1 MPSWRRSFVP
11 GRENAPDRAIGRRA
25 PGIRF
30 ATSWTQRRAQ
40 LASGKELSG
49 NMGCSLVAPALILL
63 LAAALVVAGRLPD
76 SLAIASEAVPL
87 VVFGGGVLFGLLT
100 RRYRLVLGVVVL
112 ALTDAALVN
121 FGGREVTV
129 AVAVLLPLNLA
140 VIAWLG
146 REIPLAGHGAALF
159 GFAFLQAGLVA
170 LLHQPALASLA
181 VSLEQPLVEADLKT
195 WTTLSQIAIVVFALA
210 LGLALVRFLA
220 GGRPPIA
227 VGAVW
232 ALVASFLALDE
243 LGSGGPARI
252 HFAAAG
258 LLLIVGA
265 SRERRR
271 GAHVDDVTGLPARLE
286 LNKTLQQLRGHY
298 TLARIEID
306 DFSGFRATHGAEASR
321 RMLRLFATALTKVG
335 GRGRAFYLFEQTFAV
350 VFQRLPQ
357 QTATGH
363 LDAVRRVI
371 EATTVE
377 VAVAEPKRPG
387 KPTRPGTAKQTV
399 SVTISVGVA
408 ESGGDGADPH
418 KVLRAAEHALD
429 RVQQA
434 APQAVSA

>member
-1 MPSWRRSFVP
+1 
-11 GRENAPDRAIGRRA
+11 
-25 PGIRF
+25 
-30 ATSWTQRRAQ
+30 
-40 LASGKELSG
+40 
-49 NMGCSLVAPALILL
+49 MGCSLVAPALILL

-76 SLAIASEAVPL
+76 SLATASEAVPL

-146 REIPLAGHGAALF
+146 REIPLAGRGAALF

-181 VSLEQPLVEADLKT
+181 ASLEQPLVEADLKT
-195 WTTLSQIAIVVFALA
+195 WTALSQIAVVVFVLA
-210 LGLALVRFLA
+210 LGLALVRLLA

-258 LLLIVGA
+258 LMLIVGA

-286 LNKTLQQLRGHY
+286 LNKALQQLRGRY

-306 DFSGFRATHGAEASR
+306 DFSGFRETHGADAAR
-321 RMLRLFATALTKVG
+321 RMLRLVATALTKVG
-335 GRGRAFYLFEQTFAV
+335 GRGLAFHLGDQTFAV
-350 VFQRLPQ
+350 VFRRMAQPAAAQ
-357 QTATGH
+357 H
-363 LDAVRRVI
+363 LDAVRRAV
-371 EATTVE
+371 EASTLE
-377 VAVAEPKRPG
+377 VATPEPKRPG
-387 KPTRPGTAKQTV
+387 KPARPASAKQAV

-408 ESGGDGADPH
+408 ESEGNAADPH

-429 RVQQA
+429 RAQQA
-434 APQAVSA
+434 APQAIPA

>member
-1 MPSWRRSFVP
+1 MSYL
-11 GRENAPDRAIGRRA
+11 EI
-25 PGIRF
+25 
-30 ATSWTQRRAQ
+30 
-40 LASGKELSG
+40 
-49 NMGCSLVAPALILL
+49 MGCSLVAPALIFA

-76 SLAIASEAVPL
+76 SFDIVVDAVPL

-112 ALTDAALVN
+112 ALADAAIVN
-121 FGGREVTV
+121 FGGRETAV

-146 REIPLAGHGAALF
+146 QEIPLAGRGAALF
-159 GFAFLQAGLVA
+159 GMAFLQAGVVA
-170 LLHQPALASLA
+170 LLHQPALASLTA
-181 VSLEQPLVEADLKT
+181 SLEQPLVEADLKI
-195 WTTLSQIAIVVFALA
+195 WTALSQIAVLAFVMA

-220 GGRPPIA
+220 GGRQPIA

-271 GAHVDDVTGLPARLE
+271 GSHVDDVTGLPARLE
-286 LNKTLQQLRGHY
+286 LNKALQRLGGRY

-306 DFSGFRATHGAEASR
+306 DFSGFRETCGADAAR
-321 RMLRLFATALTKVG
+321 RMLRLVATALTKVG
-335 GRGRAFYLFEQTFAV
+335 GRGRAFYLGEQTFAV

-357 QTATGH
+357 QAATGH

-371 EATTVE
+371 EASTLE
-377 VAVAEPKRPG
+377 VALPEPKGPG
-387 KPTRPGTAKQTV
+387 KPTRPGAAKQTV

-408 ESGGDGADPH
+408 ESDGIGADPH

>member
-1 MPSWRRSFVP
+1 
-11 GRENAPDRAIGRRA
+11 
-25 PGIRF
+25 
-30 ATSWTQRRAQ
+30 
-40 LASGKELSG
+40 
-49 NMGCSLVAPALILL
+49 MGCSLVAPALILA
-63 LAAALVVAGRLPD
+63 LAAVLVVAGRLPD
-76 SLAIASEAVPL
+76 SFAIATDAVPL
-87 VVFGGGVLFGLLT
+87 MVFGGGVLFGLLT

-112 ALTDAALVN
+112 ALADGSLVN
-121 FGGREVTV
+121 FGGRETAV

-146 REIPLAGHGAALF
+146 QEIPLAGRGAALF
-159 GFAFLQAGLVA
+159 GIAFLQAGVVA
-170 LLHQPALASLA
+170 LLHQPALASLTA
-181 VSLEQPLVEADLKT
+181 SLEQPLVEADLKI
-195 WTTLSQIAIVVFALA
+195 WTALSQIAVLAFVMA

-220 GGRPPIA
+220 GGRHPIA

-271 GAHVDDVTGLPARLE
+271 GSHVDDVTGLPARLE
-286 LNKTLQQLRGHY
+286 LNKALQLLGGRY

-306 DFSGFRATHGAEASR
+306 DFSGFRETHGAETAR
-321 RMLRLFATALTKVG
+321 RMLRLVATALTKVG
-335 GRGRAFYLFEQTFAV
+335 GRGRAFYLGEQTFAV

-357 QTATGH
+357 QTAAGH

-371 EATTVE
+371 EASTLE
-377 VAVAEPKRPG
+377 VAVPEPKRPG

-408 ESGGDGADPH
+408 ESDGDGADPH

>member
-1 MPSWRRSFVP
+1 
-11 GRENAPDRAIGRRA
+11 
-25 PGIRF
+25 
-30 ATSWTQRRAQ
+30 
-40 LASGKELSG
+40 
-49 NMGCSLVAPALILL
+49 
-63 LAAALVVAGRLPD
+63 VVAGRLPD
-76 SLAIASEAVPL
+76 SFDIVVDAVPL

-112 ALTDAALVN
+112 ALADAAIVN
-121 FGGREVTV
+121 FGGRETAV

-146 REIPLAGHGAALF
+146 QEIPLAGRGAALF
-159 GFAFLQAGLVA
+159 GMAFLQAGVVA
-170 LLHQPALASLA
+170 LLHQPALASLTA
-181 VSLEQPLVEADLKT
+181 SLEQPLVEADLKI
-195 WTTLSQIAIVVFALA
+195 WTALSQIAVLAFVMA
-210 LGLALVRFLA
+210 LGLAMVRFLA
-220 GGRPPIA
+220 GGRQPIA

-271 GAHVDDVTGLPARLE
+271 GSHVDDVTGLPARLE
-286 LNKTLQQLRGHY
+286 LNKALQRLGGRY

-306 DFSGFRATHGAEASR
+306 DFSGFRETHGAETAR
-321 RMLRLFATALTKVG
+321 RMLRLVATALTKVG
-335 GRGRAFYLFEQTFAV
+335 GRGRAFYLGEQTFAV

-357 QTATGH
+357 QAATGH

-371 EATTVE
+371 EASTLE
-377 VAVAEPKRPG
+377 VALPEPKGPG
-387 KPTRPGTAKQTV
+387 KPTRPGAAKQTV

-408 ESGGDGADPH
+408 ESDGNGADPH

>member
-1 MPSWRRSFVP
+1 
-11 GRENAPDRAIGRRA
+11 
-25 PGIRF
+25 
-30 ATSWTQRRAQ
+30 
-40 LASGKELSG
+40 
-49 NMGCSLVAPALILL
+49 MGCSLVAPALILL
-63 LAAALVVAGRLPD
+63 LAAALVVAGGLPD
-76 SLAIASEAVPL
+76 PFGMATDAVPL

-112 ALTDAALVN
+112 ALADAALVN
-121 FGGREVTV
+121 FGGRETV
-129 AVAVLLPLNLA
+129 LAVAVLLPLNLA

-146 REIPLAGHGAALF
+146 REIPLAGRGAALF
-159 GFAFLQAGLVA
+159 GMAFLQAGLVA
-170 LLHQPALASLA
+170 LLHQPALASLTA
-181 VSLEQPLVEADLKT
+181 SLEQPLVAADLKM
-195 WTTLSQIAIVVFALA
+195 WTALSQIAVVVFVLA

-243 LGSGGPARI
+243 LSSGGPARI

-271 GAHVDDVTGLPARLE
+271 GAHIDDVTGLPARLE
-286 LNKTLQQLRGHY
+286 LNKALHRLRGRY

-306 DFSGFRATHGAEASR
+306 DFSGFRERHGADAAR
-321 RMLRLFATALTKVG
+321 RMLRLVATALTKVG
-335 GRGRAFYLFEQTFAV
+335 GRGLAFYLGDQTFAV
-350 VFQRLPQ
+350 VFRRMSQPV
-357 QTATGH
+357 ATEH

-371 EATTVE
+371 EAATLE
-377 VAVAEPKRPG
+377 VAASEPRRPG
-387 KPTRPGTAKQTV
+387 EPARPAPARQMV

-408 ESGGDGADPH
+408 ESDGTGDDPH

-429 RVQQA
+429 RAQQA

>member
-1 MPSWRRSFVP
+1 MSYL
-11 GRENAPDRAIGRRA
+11 EI
-25 PGIRF
+25 
-30 ATSWTQRRAQ
+30 
-40 LASGKELSG
+40 
-49 NMGCSLVAPALILL
+49 MGCSLVAPALIFA

-76 SLAIASEAVPL
+76 SFDIVVDALPL

-112 ALTDAALVN
+112 ALADAALVN
-121 FGGREVTV
+121 FGGRETAV

-146 REIPLAGHGAALF
+146 PEIPLAGRGAALF
-159 GFAFLQAGLVA
+159 GMAFLQAGVVA
-170 LLHQPALASLA
+170 LLHQPALASLTA
-181 VSLEQPLVEADLKT
+181 SLEQPLVEADLKI
-195 WTTLSQIAIVVFALA
+195 WTALSQIAVLAFVMA

-220 GGRPPIA
+220 GGRQPIA

-271 GAHVDDVTGLPARLE
+271 GSHVDDVTGLPARLE
-286 LNKTLQQLRGHY
+286 LNKALQRLGGRY

-306 DFSGFRATHGAEASR
+306 DFSGFRETCGTDAAR
-321 RMLRLFATALTKVG
+321 RMLRRVATALTKVG
-335 GRGRAFYLFEQTFAV
+335 GRGRAFYLGEQTFAV

-371 EATTVE
+371 EASTLE
-377 VAVAEPKRPG
+377 VAVPEAKRPG
-387 KPTRPGTAKQTV
+387 KPTRPGAAKQTV

-408 ESGGDGADPH
+408 ESDGNGADPH

-434 APQAVSA
+434 SPQAVSA

>member
-1 MPSWRRSFVP
+1 
-11 GRENAPDRAIGRRA
+11 
-25 PGIRF
+25 
-30 ATSWTQRRAQ
+30 
-40 LASGKELSG
+40 
-49 NMGCSLVAPALILL
+49 MGCSLVAPALILL
-63 LAAALVVAGRLPD
+63 LAAALVVTGRLPD
-76 SLAIASEAVPL
+76 SLATASEAVPL

-146 REIPLAGHGAALF
+146 REIPLAGRGAALF

-181 VSLEQPLVEADLKT
+181 ASLEQPLVEADLKT
-195 WTTLSQIAIVVFALA
+195 WTALSQIAVVVFVLA

-252 HFAAAG
+252 HFAAG
-258 LLLIVGA
+258 LMLIVGA

-286 LNKTLQQLRGHY
+286 LNKALQQLRGRY

-306 DFSGFRATHGAEASR
+306 DFSGFRETHGADAAR
-321 RMLRLFATALTKVG
+321 RMLRLVATALTKVG
-335 GRGRAFYLFEQTFAV
+335 GRGLAFHLGDQTFAV
-350 VFQRLPQ
+350 VFRRMAQPAAAQ
-357 QTATGH
+357 H
-363 LDAVRRVI
+363 LDAVRRAV
-371 EATTVE
+371 EASTLE
-377 VAVAEPKRPG
+377 VATPEPKRPG
-387 KPTRPGTAKQTV
+387 KPARPASAKQAV

-408 ESGGDGADPH
+408 EAEGNDADPH

-429 RVQQA
+429 RAQQA
-434 APQAVSA
+434 APQAIPA

>member
-1 MPSWRRSFVP
+1 
-11 GRENAPDRAIGRRA
+11 
-25 PGIRF
+25 
-30 ATSWTQRRAQ
+30 
-40 LASGKELSG
+40 
-49 NMGCSLVAPALILL
+49 MGCSLVAPALILL

-100 RRYRLVLGVVVL
+100 RRCRLVLGVVVL

-146 REIPLAGHGAALF
+146 REIPLAGRGAALF

-181 VSLEQPLVEADLKT
+181 ASLEQPLVEADLKT
-195 WTTLSQIAIVVFALA
+195 WTALSQIAVVVFVLA

-220 GGRPPIA
+220 AGRPPIA

-286 LNKTLQQLRGHY
+286 LNKALQQLRGCY

-306 DFSGFRATHGAEASR
+306 DFSGFRETHGADAAR
-321 RMLRLFATALTKVG
+321 RMLRLVATALTKVG
-335 GRGRAFYLFEQTFAV
+335 GRGLAFYLGDQTFAV
-350 VFQRLPQ
+350 VFRRMAQPAAAQ
-357 QTATGH
+357 H
-363 LDAVRRVI
+363 LDAVRRAV
-371 EATTVE
+371 EASTLE
-377 VAVAEPKRPG
+377 VATPEPKRPG
-387 KPTRPGTAKQTV
+387 KPARAASAKQAV

-408 ESGGDGADPH
+408 ESEGNDADPH

-429 RVQQA
+429 RAQQA
-434 APQAVSA
+434 APQAVPA

>member
-1 MPSWRRSFVP
+1 
-11 GRENAPDRAIGRRA
+11 
-25 PGIRF
+25 
-30 ATSWTQRRAQ
+30 
-40 LASGKELSG
+40 
-49 NMGCSLVAPALILL
+49 MGCSLVAPALILA
-63 LAAALVVAGRLPD
+63 LAAVLVVAGRLPD
-76 SLAIASEAVPL
+76 SFAIATDAVPL
-87 VVFGGGVLFGLLT
+87 MVFGGGVLFALLT
-100 RRYRLVLGVVVL
+100 RRYRLMLGVVVL
-112 ALTDAALVN
+112 ALADGALVN
-121 FGGREVTV
+121 FGGRETAV

-146 REIPLAGHGAALF
+146 QEIPLAGRGAALF
-159 GFAFLQAGLVA
+159 GIAFLQAGVVA
-170 LLHQPALASLA
+170 LLHQPALASLTA
-181 VSLEQPLVEADLKT
+181 SLEQPLVEADLKI
-195 WTTLSQIAIVVFALA
+195 WTAISQIAVLAFVMA

-220 GGRPPIA
+220 GGRHPIA

-271 GAHVDDVTGLPARLE
+271 GSHVDDVTGLPARLE
-286 LNKTLQQLRGHY
+286 LNKALQLLGGRY

-306 DFSGFRATHGAEASR
+306 DFSGFRETHGAETAR
-321 RMLRLFATALTKVG
+321 RMLRLVATALTKVG
-335 GRGRAFYLFEQTFAV
+335 GRGRAFYLGEQTFAV

-363 LDAVRRVI
+363 LDAVKRVI
-371 EATTVE
+371 EASTLE
-377 VAVAEPKRPG
+377 VAVPEPKRPG
-387 KPTRPGTAKQTV
+387 KPTRPGTAKLTV

-408 ESGGDGADPH
+408 ESDGDGADPH

-429 RVQQA
+429 RVQQT
-434 APQAVSA
+434 APEAVSA

>member
-1 MPSWRRSFVP
+1 
-11 GRENAPDRAIGRRA
+11 
-25 PGIRF
+25 
-30 ATSWTQRRAQ
+30 
-40 LASGKELSG
+40 
-49 NMGCSLVAPALILL
+49 MGCSLVAPALILA
-63 LAAALVVAGRLPD
+63 LAAALAVAGRLPD
-76 SLAIASEAVPL
+76 SLAIATEAVPL
-87 VVFGGGVLFGLLT
+87 IVYGGGVLFGFLT

-112 ALTDAALVN
+112 TLADGALVN
-121 FGGREVTV
+121 FGGRETAG

-146 REIPLAGHGAALF
+146 QEIPLAGRGAALF
-159 GFAFLQAGLVA
+159 GMAFLQAGVVA
-170 LLHQPALASLA
+170 LLHQPALASLTA
-181 VSLEQPLVEADLKT
+181 SLEQPLVEADLKI
-195 WTTLSQIAIVVFALA
+195 WTALSQIAVLAFVMALA
-210 LGLALVRFLA
+210 LALVRFLA
-220 GGRPPIA
+220 GGRHPIA

-265 SRERRR
+265 SRERQR
-271 GAHVDDVTGLPARLE
+271 AFHIDDVTGLPARLE
-286 LNKTLQQLRGHY
+286 LNKALQLLGGRY
-298 TLARIEID
+298 TLARIEVD
-306 DFSGFRATHGAEASR
+306 DFSGFRVTHGAEAAR
-321 RMLRLFATALTKVG
+321 RMLRLVATALTRVG
-335 GRGRAFYLFEQTFAV
+335 GRGRAFYLGEQTFAV

-377 VAVAEPKRPG
+377 VAVPEPKRPG
-387 KPTRPGTAKQTV
+387 KPTRPGAAKQTV

-408 ESGGDGADPH
+408 ESDGDGADPH